1 MPELTIAAVEVEAVR
16 GPAGRFPYPV
26 QWQVQPL
33 NVYLAPGETAD
44 EAAQLQ
50 VGDRLADPALN
61 PLVYQ
66 HPGR

>member
-1 MPELTIAAVEVEAVR
+1 MPDGATFNGQQDI
-16 GPAGRFPYPV
+16 Y
-26 QWQVQPL
+26 
-33 NVYLAPGETAD
+33 TAD